1 MNRTTKPREE
11 RGMLRTLLCGA
22 VMGAAMV
29 LGLAAA
35 PQAAQAANERFV
47 LISHAPDSDSW
58 WNTIKTAIRE
68 AGQQVGATVEYQ
80 NPSTGDLA
88 DMARILQQ
96 ATASKPAG
104 IIITIADFDVLKGP
118 IMDAVKK

>member
-1 MNRTTKPREE
+1 
-11 RGMLRTLLCGA
+11 MLRTLLCGA

-68 AGQQVGATVEYQ
+68 AGQQVGATVDYH

-88 DMARILQQ
+88 DMARILR
-96 ATASKPAG
+96 AGHRVEARPASSSPS
-104 IIITIADFDVLKGP
+104 P
-118 IMDAVKK
+118 ISTCSRARSRMP